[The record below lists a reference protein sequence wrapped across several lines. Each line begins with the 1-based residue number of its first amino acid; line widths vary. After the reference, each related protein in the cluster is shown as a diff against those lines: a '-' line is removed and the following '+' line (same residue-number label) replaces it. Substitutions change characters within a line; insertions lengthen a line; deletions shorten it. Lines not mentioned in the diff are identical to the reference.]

1 VATITVDPS
10 LEDARESLAYWE
22 SRVQRLPRRAV
33 RRRREAR
40 EMAARWR
47 ARVADAERAV
57 YGRGLLGALLLLI
70 AERRLP
76 QPARQAGR
84 TLARRTAQAAVVVCA
99 ALVALL
105 AAGLFAA
112 IEILAAIVR
121 ALA

>member
-1 VATITVDPS
+1 VAVVTADPS
-10 LEDARESLAYWE
+10 LEDARDSLAYWE
-22 SRVQRLPRRAV
+22 SRIQRLPRHAV

-47 ARVADAERAV
+47 VRVADAERAV

-70 AERRLP
+70 TEKRLP

-84 TLARRTAQAAVVVCA
+84 TLAKRTAQAAVVVCA

-105 AAGLFAA
+105 VAGLFVAV
-112 IEILAAIVR
+112 EILAAIVR